1 MKIEFTDEED
11 QRICAL
17 PESEHGMSN
26 FDHKIDD
33 GLEADLRAGLK
44 GRHAAWEFNGRV
56 WFDARLGMFCEAVRR
71 YHALRGVV
79 AAPTLR
85 ELMAEVNDEYGWE

>member
-1 MKIEFTDEED
+1 VKIEFTGEED

-17 PESEHGMSN
+17 PESDHGMSN
-26 FDHKIDD
+26 FDHVIDD

-44 GRHAAWEFNGRV
+44 GRHAAWDFNGLV
-56 WFDARLGMFCEAVRR
+56 WFETRIGQFCEAVRQ
-71 YHALRGVV
+71 YHVLVGVV

-85 ELMAEVNDEYGWE
+85 ELMGEVNDEYGWD